1 MSSCST
7 KLTRRLPIVDDDQFL
22 LESLHDFFDAMGI
35 ASKTYPLPIISLPL
49 ATFQNIHCVLA
60 DLKMPGTS
68 GLELLERLVRENGPP
83 VCLMTSFADERTRR
97 AAERGGAIGFL
108 EKPVRP
114 ADLLALISTS
124 ARSIVATSRR

>member
-1 MSSCST
+1 MQHKT
-7 KLTRRLPIVDDDQFL
+7 NKTVAIVDDDQFL

-35 ASKTYPLPIISLPL
+35 ASKTYPSADHFLASGDLP
-49 ATFQNIHCVLA
+49 NIHCVLA

-124 ARSIVATSRR
+124 ARP